1 MDAEEL
7 WEYFTGDRAIPV
19 EGRQKALKAVH
30 ARLIGEFYAYYQ
42 WFYGIP
48 SAKVIAQVPLEFLEK
63 AYFGLHDLDL
73 ELAVRKVG
81 KE

>member
-1 MDAEEL
+1 MKD
-7 WEYFTGDRAIPV
+7 G
-19 EGRQKALKAVH
+19 KALKGFMPDW
-30 ARLIGEFYAYYQ
+30 IGEFYAYYQ